1 MARPTLAQSRMRN
14 LKFPTRSGRAQHL
27 LSRRQRVQWTPK
39 SCEYLKFAFA
49 SRTMNRSLH
58 FREDLR
64 NAIRIVP
71 PDVAQRLAPIDV
83 KPVHY
88 LAGVEPSP

>member
-1 MARPTLAQSRMRN
+1 MPRGRMRN
-14 LKFPTRSGRAQHL
+14 LKFLTSSGRAQHL

-49 SRTMNRSLH
+49 SKTMIRSLH

-64 NAIRIVP
+64 NAIRIDP
-71 PDVAQRLAPIDV
+71 LDVAQQLAPVEV

-88 LAGVEPSP
+88 LASVPPGP

>member
-1 MARPTLAQSRMRN
+1 MAGRPLVQSRMRN
-14 LKFPTRSGRAQHL
+14 LKFLTRSGRAQHL

-49 SRTMNRSLH
+49 SKTMIRSLH

-64 NAIRIVP
+64 NAIRIDP
-71 PDVAQRLAPIDV
+71 LDVAQQLAPVEV

>member
-1 MARPTLAQSRMRN
+1 MPRGRMRN
-14 LKFPTRSGRAQHL
+14 LKFLTRSGRAQHL
-27 LSRRQRVQWTPK
+27 LCRHQRGRWAPN

-64 NAIRIVP
+64 NAIRIDP
-71 PDVAQRLAPIDV
+71 PDVAQQLAPVEV